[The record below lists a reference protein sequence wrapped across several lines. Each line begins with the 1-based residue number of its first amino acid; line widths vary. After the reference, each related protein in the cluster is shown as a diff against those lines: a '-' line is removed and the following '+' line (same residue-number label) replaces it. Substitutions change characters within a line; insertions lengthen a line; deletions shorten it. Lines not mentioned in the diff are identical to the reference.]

1 MKKIH
6 LLLSSL
12 LLLTAS
18 CGSVKPQ
25 YIESVGILDY
35 DVYSSHGFFITESNS
50 VSFPYT
56 PVGSVVA
63 SVYSGEGD
71 EWHYSNGVMRNS
83 KGIADP
89 VKGLQLAVEA
99 AKNKG
104 ANAIINLKIAP
115 STINYTGQSGFVV
128 TGMAIKKE

>member
-1 MKKIH
+1 
-6 LLLSSL
+6 
-12 LLLTAS
+12 
-18 CGSVKPQ
+18 
-25 YIESVGILDY
+25 
-35 DVYSSHGFFITESNS
+35 
-50 VSFPYT
+50 
-56 PVGSVVA
+56 
-63 SVYSGEGD
+63 
-71 EWHYSNGVMRNS
+71 MRNS